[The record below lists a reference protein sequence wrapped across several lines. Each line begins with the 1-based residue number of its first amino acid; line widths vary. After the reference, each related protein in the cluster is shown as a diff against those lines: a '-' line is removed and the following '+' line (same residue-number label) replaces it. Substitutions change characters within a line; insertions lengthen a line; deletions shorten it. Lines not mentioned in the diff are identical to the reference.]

1 MAVNQYTSES
11 GPEPALPPE
20 QKNSYIDHQTLL
32 PVSTLPNKLEE
43 ETGSKQFH
51 REPVIQDDS
60 STRLVKKL
68 FVCECVCVCVTCTLW
83 ESRLPSCTPIGVMA
97 TRAVIGD
104 RFCHLLSSF
113 TGS

>member
-68 FVCECVCVCVTCTLW
+68 FVCECVCVCVCHMHFM
-83 ESRLPSCTPIGVMA
+83 GVA
-97 TRAVIGD
+97 SSQLHTHRSHGDPGGD
-104 RFCHLLSSF
+104 R
-113 TGS
+113 

>member
-68 FVCECVCVCVTCTLW
+68 FVCECVCVCVSHALYGSRVFPVAHPS
-83 ESRLPSCTPIGVMA
+83 ESWRPG
-97 TRAVIGD
+97 R
-104 RFCHLLSSF
+104 
-113 TGS
+113 